1 MVDGIDAN
9 RNKWQDLCSS
19 DQHTRRASLS
29 DPGAELGQSPESD
42 ENTETNQH
50 LKETLK
56 QTQDGKCTPDV
67 SCRVKRGVCDDQP
80 AAAGD
85 TTSTGEK

>member
-19 DQHTRRASLS
+19 DQQTRRASLS
-29 DPGAELGQSPESD
+29 NPSAELGQGPESD

-50 LKETLK
+50 LKE
-56 QTQDGKCTPDV
+56 QDGKCTPDV

-80 AAAGD
+80 AAGGD
-85 TTSTGEK
+85 TTSAGEKWS